1 MKTSTHIVPMMI
13 SKDFLLFVS
22 GILLISFSAVN
33 VKISHAPANIDDITQ
48 ETDKTYCIKVK
59 NVESGPDN
67 MKKEITDSCNNAYIL
82 MVLSFT
88 IGVFLVLISLP
99 GIFIYL
105 SIEKPKLQNKKK

>member
-1 MKTSTHIVPMMI
+1 MKSTTPIVQMML

-33 VKISHAPANIDDITQ
+33 VKISPAPSNLSDITQ

-59 NVESGPDN
+59 NVESGSEN
-67 MKKEITDSCNNAYIL
+67 MEKEITDSCNNSYIL

-88 IGVFLVLISLP
+88 IGVFLVLISMP
-99 GIFIYL
+99 SIFIFL
-105 SIEKPKLQNKKK
+105 SIRKSKQLK